1 MRVCVVSCVFV
12 CVQCVCARARDVQ
25 HDMLGPV
32 MVQKVYRLD
41 LRYVHG
47 DDEESRPHILAAVSF
62 EKYLTATE
70 INTLDFRGLQRNKV
84 AFYFATYADLRGIF
98 L

>member
-1 MRVCVVSCVFV
+1 
-12 CVQCVCARARDVQ
+12 
-25 HDMLGPV
+25 MLGPV
-32 MVQKVYRLD
+32 MVQKVHDLD

-47 DDEESRPHILAAVSF
+47 DDKESRPHIFAAVSF
-62 EKYLTATE
+62 ENYLTAEE

-84 AFYFATYADLRGIF
+84 TFYFAAYADLRGIF

>member
-1 MRVCVVSCVFV
+1 
-12 CVQCVCARARDVQ
+12 
-25 HDMLGPV
+25 MLGPV
-32 MVQKVYRLD
+32 MVQQVYRLD

-62 EKYLTATE
+62 ENFLTAEE

-84 AFYFATYADLRGIF
+84 TFYFAAYADLRGIF